1 MGMQT
6 SLRLVMVMLAAT
18 AAGGAQAP
26 AFDAVSIK
34 VNASGEQNSSFGGRP
49 GGIQVRN
56 NTLRSIIRNI
66 WNLNALQIV
75 GGPSW
80 IDETR
85 FDIVATAPGNP
96 TRDQM
101 IAMAKTMM
109 AERFKLVVHTET
121 RPIPI
126 YALMLTR
133 ADGKLGPNLRP
144 SSLTD
149 CNPPTPPAP
158 GTPRPP
164 APPQLAGVDIP
175 ACGTN
180 TNSGILRAGGVR
192 LDSFTRNMANAAGRI
207 IIDKTGLTGAFD
219 MVLRFNPDPN
229 NPSSDLPTLFAAVQ
243 EQLGLKFDAQTAPA
257 EVLVVDSAEK
267 PTEN

>member
-1 MGMQT
+1 MKT
-6 SLRLVMVMLAAT
+6 LTLVAALGT
-18 AAGGAQAP
+18 VAFAQGP
-26 AFDAVSIK
+26 AFDAVSVKI
-34 VNASGEQNSSFGGRP
+34 NTSGEQNSQFGGRP

-75 GGPSW
+75 GGPPW
-80 IDETR
+80 MDETR

-101 IAMAKTMM
+101 IAMAKAMM
-109 AERFKLVVHTET
+109 ADRFKLAVHAET
-121 RPIPI
+121 RPIPV
-126 YALMLTR
+126 YALVLAR
-133 ADGKLGPNLRP
+133 ADGQLGPNLRP
-144 SSLTD
+144 SSLTN

-158 GTPRPP
+158 GTPPPP
-164 APPQLAGVDIP
+164 APPQLDGVDIP
-175 ACGTN
+175 ACGTS
-180 TNSGILRAGGVR
+180 TNSGILRAGGVP

-243 EQLGLKFDAQTAPA
+243 EQLGLKFDAQTAPT
-257 EVLVVDSAEK
+257 EVLVVDSAER